1 MKAAARS
8 LSALA
13 VLAVATI
20 ASPGAGVAQSTPVEG
35 AWLVTGWEADGGT
48 RQAQAGLFLFTKT
61 HYSVMFVLGDEPRA
75 RYEDSLEGESL
86 VAAYESFVA
95 NTGRY
100 VVEGDQVKTRAYV
113 ARDPNYMGDFPDNE
127 STYTFRIDDEGM
139 LHLTFGAGGPGAGA
153 TAILRPVDDAEMG
166 GQ

>member
-1 MKAAARS
+1 MKAATRS

-13 VLAVATI
+13 VLAVATM

-35 AWLVTGWEADGGT
+35 AWLVTGWEVDGGT
-48 RQAQAGLFLFTKT
+48 RQAQSGLILFTKT
-61 HYSVMFVLGDEPRA
+61 HYSVMFVFGDEPRA
-75 RYEDSLEGESL
+75 RYEDSLEGDALSE
-86 VAAYESFVA
+86 AYGSFVA

-100 VVEGDQVKTRAYV
+100 VVEGDQIKTRAYV
-113 ARDPNYMGDFPDNE
+113 AKDPNYMGDWPENE
-127 STYTFRIDDEGM
+127 STYTYRIDDEGM
-139 LHLTFGAGGPGAGA
+139 LHLTFGAGGPGAGT